1 MAQFK
6 FLLPSTTEFF
16 FDLPGPTC
24 GFGQLMIGAVEDKET
39 DVTFFDSFESLVNV
53 ALPHS
58 QPINN
63 RTVLVLKYEREKI
76 LYTPTNLHQL

>member
-6 FLLPSTTEFF
+6 FLLPSTTKFF